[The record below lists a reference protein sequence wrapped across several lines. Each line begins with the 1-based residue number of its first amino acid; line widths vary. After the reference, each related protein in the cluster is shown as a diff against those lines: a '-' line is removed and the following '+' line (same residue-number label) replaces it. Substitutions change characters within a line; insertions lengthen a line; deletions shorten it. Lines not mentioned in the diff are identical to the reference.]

1 LQSRQR
7 ATLYETSPEIRR
19 KLRASIFFRVHF
31 WAMFINYLLLLFTY
45 ILPYLLAGGIVG
57 AEEADGC
64 GGEEDED
71 CELADDEAVE
81 NDGIGTIIMG
91 TQFSLVGALLI
102 YELVICCMLNRQLK
116 FAGNDSFIL
125 AKALSATVRRITP

>member
-1 LQSRQR
+1 
-7 ATLYETSPEIRR
+7 
-19 KLRASIFFRVHF
+19 
-31 WAMFINYLLLLFTY
+31 MFINYLLLLFTY

-64 GGEEDED
+64 AGEADED

-102 YELVICCMLNRQLK
+102 YELVICCMLNKQLK